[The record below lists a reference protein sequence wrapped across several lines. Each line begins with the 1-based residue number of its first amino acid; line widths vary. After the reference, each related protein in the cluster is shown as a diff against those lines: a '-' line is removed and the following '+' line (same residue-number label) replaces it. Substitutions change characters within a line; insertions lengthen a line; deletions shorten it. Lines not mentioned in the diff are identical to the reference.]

1 MSTGSLVVLT
11 LIAWL
16 SLVLLAI
23 SRRSH
28 SAVGWYRIAAL
39 AEVAAAVYIGRSDT
53 AWLLLALL
61 WLVVKV
67 FAVPALLSRR
77 LPHAE
82 YGGVATRG
90 TPSLVLGAVLVL
102 ALAWWALGRAGLPIA
117 VLGTTLWLVMMR
129 REVWVQ
135 ALLLIGAELGVS
147 LLTLQYPTTPGL
159 PEVLTVIE
167 LLMLGALLAWLQRRG
182 TEEFSTSPTV
192 DHLTHLRG

>member
-1 MSTGSLVVLT
+1 MSTGSLVVLA

-67 FAVPALLSRR
+67 FAVPVLLSRR

-82 YGGVATRG
+82 YGVATRG

-102 ALAWWALGRAGLPIA
+102 ALAWWALGRAGLPVA

-147 LLTLQYPTTPGL
+147 LLTLQYPTAPGL
-159 PEVLTVIE
+159 PEVLTVVE

-182 TEEFSTSPTV
+182 TEEFATSPTV
-192 DHLTHLRG
+192 DHLTNLRG

>member
-1 MSTGSLVVLT
+1 MSTGSLVVLA

-67 FAVPALLSRR
+67 FAVPVLLSRR

-82 YGGVATRG
+82 YGVATRG

-102 ALAWWALGRAGLPIA
+102 ALAWWALGRAGLTVA

-147 LLTLQYPTTPGL
+147 LLTLQYPTAPGL
-159 PEVLTVIE
+159 PEVLTVVE

-182 TEEFSTSPTV
+182 TEEFATSPTV
-192 DHLTHLRG
+192 DHLTNLRG